1 LTPVPVNMSKESM
14 SDILKDDR
22 GDPIRK
28 ILVVDDEISL
38 RMVLIKALEKS
49 GYHCKE
55 AEDAEKA
62 IILIESEPFDLII
75 SDISMSGMDGIELLK
90 KIKLHHPEIDFI
102 IMTGYASDYSYVEIM
117 DAGASD
123 YMTKPFSMNSALA
136 RISRIARERENVISL
151 KKTNQELCMA
161 IERANILA
169 REAKEASKAKT
180 FFLASM
186 SHEIRTPLNGIVG
199 YTDMLLDT
207 PLNDEQKSFLKNARF
222 SCETLLSVVNDILD
236 FSKVEAG
243 KLSLEH
249 IGFDPEVLCFDI
261 IDVVRT
267 KVDESKIELLCSVAD
282 SVPSQV
288 MGDPHRFRQVLLNLL
303 SNAIKF
309 TQEGTI
315 KVCLNSEQISEDHI
329 KLVVSVTDTG
339 IGIGKNELEKIFSPF
354 IQSEDDITNRYGGT
368 GLGLA
373 ISRNIAKK
381 MGGHVWAE
389 SKLKKGSAF
398 YFTACFKLAENKKV
412 KRIRPARLNGKKV
425 LLSTTSDE
433 IRQILQHEL
442 ELTGMEVTHMILPEL
457 EFELKKDIEKSYDI
471 AIIDFGKIV
480 KIVANEL
487 SNTIASLR
495 PDQYPFDF
503 IACSVPVPGIADT
516 FSKAGFKGYLPN
528 PVSKK
533 KLFEMLSYI
542 MGMETEK
549 LFSSDPSNGIV
560 TAHLLSENKKYAASI
575 LLVEDNPVNQKMTNL
590 MLSKAGYMIDIAE
603 DGEEA
608 VKKYTLKPDAYDL
621 IFMDINMPKMNGFQ
635 ATSLI
640 RSFEE
645 KNKSISKIPILALTA
660 NVLDDFKLKCV
671 EAGMDDFLT
680 KPIKR
685 DVVFQAIQ
693 HWAGKRK

>member
-1 LTPVPVNMSKESM
+1 MTPVPVNMSKESM

-373 ISRNIAKK
+373 ISRNIAQK

-621 IFMDINMPKMNGFQ
+621 IFMDINMPKMDGFQ
-635 ATSLI
+635 ATRLI

>member
-75 SDISMSGMDGIELLK
+75 SDISMPGMDGIELLK

-373 ISRNIAKK
+373 ISRNIAQK

-457 EFELKKDIEKSYDI
+457 EFELKKDIKKSYDI

-621 IFMDINMPKMNGFQ
+621 IFMDINMPKMDGFQ
-635 ATSLI
+635 ATRLI

>member
-38 RMVLIKALEKS
+38 RMVLIKALEKA

-75 SDISMSGMDGIELLK
+75 SDISMPGMDGIELLK

-373 ISRNIAKK
+373 ISRNIAQK

-457 EFELKKDIEKSYDI
+457 EFELKKDIKKSYDI

-621 IFMDINMPKMNGFQ
+621 IFMDINMPKMDGFQ
-635 ATSLI
+635 ATRLI